1 MEWRLRHINQFKASL
16 MSITNVYGTV
26 CVCVTASEKKYADHC
41 SVAQLITQQPVVTLL
56 RPYPTNEYTQ
66 SQSPE
71 KCDIFKWQRE
81 RERESRS
88 THKKTVDQRN
98 VLITSDCRDTR
109 LHIES

>member
-1 MEWRLRHINQFKASL
+1 MAPSTYQPIQGIADVDYKCLWNR
-16 MSITNVYGTV
+16 
-26 CVCVTASEKKYADHC
+26 VCVTASEKKYADHC

>member
-1 MEWRLRHINQFKASL
+1 MAPSTYQPIQGIADVDYKCLWNR
-16 MSITNVYGTV
+16 V